1 MTLRDR
7 LRGAVDAHEGF
18 HDSEDVNVLMMSYDR
33 EGSWHATD
41 TGPDGNPLN
50 TDQVIQILAEL
61 IAELSEARIVFK
73 N

>member
-7 LRGAVDAHEGF
+7 LKGAFEAHEGF
-18 HDSEDVNVLMMSYDR
+18 HGEEAVNVLMMSYDR
-33 EGSWHATD
+33 DGSWHATD

-61 IAELSEARIVFK
+61 IAELSEARTVFK